1 MSSETMQ
8 PMKYLDEFITQ
19 EQFDKLLSHAKRE
32 RDVLLLKTFWY
43 TSRRVSEIV
52 RCLKPIDI
60 NYETSRVYFTILK
73 KRRWC
78 SLCKT
83 RMKYNS
89 DTKRWLC
96 FNKLYQDA
104 YGKWQ
109 GEWVDKHHYEK
120 PRRVWLPIP
129 KHLSLA
135 LKTYIEK
142 NTIGEH
148 EFIFKISRQRVDQI
162 IKEIGKAAGMFHF
175 KNRKIHIHIIR
186 HSYAVDKS
194 KKIKNMHDLKMLQ
207 KLLQH
212 SSMEQ
217 TGYYMEHFTEDELE
231 KFVNEGEENA

>member
-1 MSSETMQ
+1 MQ

-19 EQFDKLLSHAKRE
+19 EQFDKLLSHTKRE
-32 RDVLLLKTFWY
+32 RDIVLLKTFWF

-60 NYETSRVYFTILK
+60 NYEMSRIYFTILK

-78 SLCKT
+78 GICRV
-83 RMKYNS
+83 RMKYDS
-89 DTKRWLC
+89 KKKIWMC
-96 FNKLYQDA
+96 FDA
-104 YGKWQ
+104 ALEDYKWK
-109 GEWVDKHHYEK
+109 GHYEK

-129 KHLSLA
+129 KHLTLD
-135 LKTYIEK
+135 LKNYIEK
-142 NTIGEH
+142 KKIKNNEYV
-148 EFIFKISRQRVDQI
+148 FNISRQRVDQI
-162 IKEIGKAAGMFHF
+162 IKQISKDAGMLHF
-175 KNRKIHIHIIR
+175 KNRKMHIHVIR

-231 KFVNEGEENA
+231 KFVNEGVEDG